1 MDIYKMNESN
11 SVKAAV
17 NNSKSVFRSMLKSY
31 PDVLNITQMCEAL
44 GGLSTKTGYK
54 LLNDHKIPSIKIGRS
69 YRILKVSI
77 IQYLTDSHK

>member
-1 MDIYKMNESN
+1 MDIYKMNEASPAK
-11 SVKAAV
+11 SAS

-54 LLNDHKIPSIKIGRS
+54 LLNEHRIPSVKVGRS